1 MMTLL
6 TCQLSRLVW
15 IFLFLTAKYLPNINQ
30 NPDFVKKKNKIKENM
45 LLLNCK
51 HNDMCISKQ
60 STIIFLHTKILCCNL
75 ASRQNTANS

>member
-30 NPDFVKKKNKIKENM
+30 NPDFVKKKKIKIKENM

-60 STIIFLHTKILCCNL
+60 STIIFYTLKYCAVI
-75 ASRQNTANS
+75 